1 MLTLKAP
8 IQLHIAQPLTVGAD
22 AFCERI
28 RGNYDLLGAHFTP
41 RDLLFLMT
49 APAELPEDL
58 GGMTTL
64 VNQQS
69 RIDVRSISMDVVNNV
84 VNRILLDGTER
95 FTYQD
100 QVYITTV
107 LNRLGIT
114 NVAQF
119 MEQVRSLRVEN
130 ESAVH
135 MTKLYRDEVERI
147 LERRMAGEE
156 TPALPL
162 PSPGEDESALRAQDP
177 RVTLSLAILNR
188 LNTIGIYETVHAFQ
202 HSWTVGDTV
211 VRNQELRLSE
221 QLRFSSQ
228 IRLAELK
235 QTLYRQPRLEL
246 LHHLNVYEAGIVLE
260 PPRDEEAVLS
270 QAAVAALLSAVDSTV
285 VQVLS
290 RPQYRP
296 EQWISVQN
304 ALWQIAENSLSRF
317 ESYHTGPRTLLV
329 REKESREAWHR
340 YAQELREYQE
350 VHRLLAPFSGEAET
364 AAPSSAQAP
373 PALSMVWNRTEEGDE
388 LDLRSYE
395 QTQNETIH
403 RLEQRIEAVQPP
415 QAMRHGETLWQ
426 TFLHR
431 KEQERKT
438 QTLTLRETLTQT
450 PSAPPELKMPSELV
464 PPPAQ
469 AVTPWQSPPEV
480 PLVPL
485 TAEQA
490 EEQAPEVL
498 VRELERIDRSNRTI
512 LQSIQAREQKT
523 TRPALA
529 EPDLRQTMRTAL
541 RSLEEPESVLRELRE
556 AREQRQ
562 TELLHPALTPQE
574 QELLD
579 RARPQERALY
589 EAVLEYRRD
598 PQSAVAAGRIK
609 PADPAVL
616 HAALQ
621 AQMQAQEPLAL
632 EHAAK
637 EETPPAEALWEQ
649 NRSAIE
655 RMIRPS
661 LAQRTVLEE
670 QSAPSAVRIVH
681 KQASPEVTEELLE
694 QLNEQHK
701 SEIRKTESH
710 EQVNRVESHQVDVN
724 RIEKK
729 VVAQTTEDITELV
742 NRTLARQMRTI
753 SDQVYRQMEKRLQT
767 ERSRR
772 GRL

>member
-512 LQSIQAREQKT
+512 LQSIQAREQ
-523 TRPALA
+523 
-529 EPDLRQTMRTAL
+529 
-541 RSLEEPESVLRELRE
+541 
-556 AREQRQ
+556 RQ